1 MKSAEIKQREGNQG
15 HRRIEFGPEFSPI
28 DPGRAPNGLSPNAR
42 KLWRELAPEFAQKR
56 LLNVATAP
64 LFVTL
69 CILYGEMWEAQLE
82 VQCARKESGD
92 VDKAVTQL
100 VKMSNSFRTVAAKF
114 GMSPA
119 DRERVSL
126 PGQPQPS
133 RGRKRDE
140 PELVGRSGDPRPS
153 LWENFGDI
161 LA

>member
-1 MKSAEIKQREGNQG
+1 MKSAEIKQREGNRG

-42 KLWRELAPEFAQKR
+42 KLWRELAPEFADKR

-69 CILYGEMWEAQLE
+69 CILYSELWEAQLE
-82 VQCARKESGD
+82 VQRVREDAGD
-92 VDKAVTQL
+92 VDQAVTQL
-100 VKMSNSFRTVAAKF
+100 VKMTNAFRGVAAQF
-114 GMSPA
+114 GMSPR

-126 PGQPQPS
+126 PGQPHPS
-133 RGRKRDE
+133 RGRKCDE
-140 PELVGRSGDPRPS
+140 PELVGRPVDPRPPLQERYS
-153 LWENFGDI
+153 DF